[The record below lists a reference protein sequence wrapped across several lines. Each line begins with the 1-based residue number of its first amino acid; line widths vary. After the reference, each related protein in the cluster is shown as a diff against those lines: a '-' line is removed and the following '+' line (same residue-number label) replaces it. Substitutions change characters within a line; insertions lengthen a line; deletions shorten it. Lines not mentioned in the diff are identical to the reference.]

1 MELKNIKVTESTK
14 AGLDAIA
21 FEKETYNVTIE
32 RLMRENKRLAI
43 ENVRLHYDKELLMKM
58 VLKDDSLSLSGDEFK
73 FVPFIE
79 SVLFESKLS
88 DAEKLENLKRYF
100 TDIVDADDDLILK
113 CILIVKESC
122 NISDGAL
129 IEFESWIKSKQN

>member
-1 MELKNIKVTESTK
+1 
-14 AGLDAIA
+14 
-21 FEKETYNVTIE
+21 
-32 RLMRENKRLAI
+32 
-43 ENVRLHYDKELLMKM
+43 MKM

>member
-100 TDIVDADDDLILK
+100 KASRSI
-113 CILIVKESC
+113 
-122 NISDGAL
+122 
-129 IEFESWIKSKQN
+129 